1 MKNSILSLALA
12 SLIISGCASVPMA
25 GEDESDKA
33 KQFTSP
39 SEDQAGIY
47 LYRKIAGGFGAA
59 LKKDIWID
67 GKCIGETAS
76 GVFFYEEVAGNED
89 HTIATESEFSPNELV
104 INTKSGN
111 NYFVEQFLKMGAF
124 VGGAGVK
131 SAPADEGKMEV
142 AKLEMATKGK
152 CSK

>member
-1 MKNSILSLALA
+1 MKNSIISLALA
-12 SLIISGCASVPMA
+12 SLIISGCASVPMTSK
-25 GEDESDKA
+25 DESDKA

-47 LYRKIAGGFGAA
+47 TYRKNSAFGAA
-59 LKKDIWID
+59 LKKDVWID
-67 GKCIGETAS
+67 GKCIGETAP

-104 INTKSGN
+104 INTESGN

-131 SAPADEGKMEV
+131 SVPADEGKMEV
-142 AKLEMATKGK
+142 EKLKMATKGK